1 MTLSTHKGALHY
13 GPTNFTS
20 LTGAGTWELEII
32 RHHGNPNPLYIGT
45 TLVERS
51 ITTIRQQLWR
61 FTPITYGYTK
71 KLLTLRAA
79 FALYVANYNF
89 ARIHGSLRVT
99 PAMAAGATRVWELER
114 LPPEP
119 GLHAVDRFR
128 SIKSE
133 ERAPRKELEMSDGKA
148 Y

>member
-99 PAMAAGATRVWELER
+99 PAMARGVPRGYGSWSGCRPSRACTQLTVFVASNLRNGHR
-114 LPPEP
+114 
-119 GLHAVDRFR
+119 GR
-128 SIKSE
+128 SW
-133 ERAPRKELEMSDGKA
+133 R
-148 Y
+148 